1 MTHRIVVNVETGVT
15 TQVEYT
21 PEEQAIH
28 DAAVAAQQAEAEA
41 KALAEAQ
48 ALAAQTP
55 EPADNPP
62 QGETP

>member
-1 MTHRIVVNVETGVT
+1 MTHRIVVNVQTGEV

-21 PEEQAIH
+21 LEEQAIH

-48 ALAAQTP
+48 ALALAQAAQQTTPTEQTP
-55 EPADNPP
+55 
-62 QGETP
+62 

>member
-28 DAAVAAQQAEAEA
+28 DAAVAAQAV
-41 KALAEAQ
+41 EAQ
-48 ALAAQTP
+48 AIADAAAATP
-55 EPADNPP
+55 APTEA
-62 QGETP
+62 Q